1 MIMYCIPRVQVE
13 QESSDTRHTQ
23 ITLEQHMVTMQKR
36 RGEPA
41 RGLTG
46 PVSLG
51 STSHSMQLHSPK
63 AAQLGAP
70 LQPSR
75 LNPQPR

>member
-1 MIMYCIPRVQVE
+1 MITHCIPRVQVE

-41 RGLTG
+41 PG
-46 PVSLG
+46 PTVS
-51 STSHSMQLHSPK
+51 Q
-63 AAQLGAP
+63 
-70 LQPSR
+70 
-75 LNPQPR
+75 